1 MLDGGDLDKYGF
13 SPENLTTMFPG
24 VESIQGALNVL
35 RCYVD
40 IFCNGHNR
48 DFAGAGPAVM
58 CGLFR

>member
-1 MLDGGDLDKYGF
+1 
-13 SPENLTTMFPG
+13 MFLG